1 MTNNQRWKY
10 WQQLFN
16 LLHCSYFL
24 WDQEKSDWSSVSAQA
39 KPGVRRKPHPER
51 LQLRWRGSGGR
62 CFFFVAVLFWLI
74 LWMSVSRHSSV
85 DLASREA
92 TAANMSTPA
101 RWIWTSR
108 VSHRYRKIRTR
119 TSSDTWLCVSMRAT
133 VCCCPGFYF
142 TFKPLWNIYLK
153 PIWYP
158 CFGLDIFYCQR
169 WRMKAFSHTLLS
181 SLFWLFCV
189 MRHYPPLKSSIILD
203 HH

>member
-39 KPGVRRKPHPER
+39 KPGARRKPHPER

-62 CFFFVAVLFWLI
+62 CFFFVAVLLWLI

-85 DLASREA
+85 VLACAHQDRPPLQTWARRPDEYGLPGSLVGTVKLEHAHLPIHDFVWVCVRPC
-92 TAANMSTPA
+92 AA
-101 RWIWTSR
+101 
-108 VSHRYRKIRTR
+108 VQ
-119 TSSDTWLCVSMRAT
+119 
-133 VCCCPGFYF
+133 GFYF
-142 TFKPLWNIYLK
+142 TFIPLWNIYLK

-158 CFGLDIFYCQR
+158 CFGLDIFYWQ
-169 WRMKAFSHTLLS
+169 MKAFSHTHCFLPCFDCFVS
-181 SLFWLFCV
+181 WD
-189 MRHYPPLKSSIILD
+189 IILP
-203 HH
+203 